1 MFFSRRYL
9 PKGIIK
15 NYSIIIKGKYF
26 HYQAIDSD
34 IKRYEEIRK
43 LTTLQGED
51 YTTECLLDYAYF
63 KNHYRVIAIISSRQ
77 KELDA
82 DPKPIPEIKL
92 FGSLKNSDNAID
104 ASESLFVL
112 TILQKI
118 KETRL
123 KFSQGSVT
131 EL

>member
-26 HYQAIDSD
+26 HYEAIDSD

-51 YTTECLLDYAYF
+51 YTTECLLDYAYI

-82 DPKPIPEIKL
+82 DPKPTPEIKL
-92 FGSLKNSDNAID
+92 FGSLKNSDNVID

-112 TILQKI
+112 TIL
-118 KETRL
+118 
-123 KFSQGSVT
+123 
-131 EL
+131 